1 MSLIGSDGDMIT
13 FIGNKITVY
22 GEENTDQGDIGIA
35 LDGGAQTTVDTVPAD
50 GQRHANV
57 AVWSSPTLAPGVHSI
72 VIRKLSGSYLT
83 FDGVDVANG

>member
-1 MSLIGSDGDMIT
+1 
-13 FIGNKITVY
+13 VY

-35 LDGGAQTTVDTVPAD
+35 LDGGPQTTVDTVPAD

-57 AVWSSPTLAPGVHSI
+57 AVWSSPTLTQAVHTI
-72 VIRKLSGSYLT
+72 VITKLSGTYMT